1 MAVLSYNEI
10 LPKCIITYN
19 NEPYEV
25 LSSHI
30 FRMQMRKPVN
40 QTKLRHLV
48 SGKVIEISFHQNE
61 TMNEAEVDTMQAVYL
76 YTNKGESWFAEVGNL
91 KNRFSF
97 PEEVVQDAFT
107 KMYLYA
113 DKYHVREGASFSS
126 WAYTIL
132 NRVAYT
138 RYRAKSIERGKR
150 AELLPEHYESLPDAR
165 AEFLEDLSIRNEVLA
180 ALAKLPEAAAK
191 ILRLQ
196 FIEGKTQ
203 EEIAQAEDLSIPAV
217 KTRIHRAKKLFKEV
231 YDAQHYE

>member
-1 MAVLSYNEI
+1 MLADIMSFSTTELVTL
-10 LPKCIITYN
+10 TDA
-19 NEPYEV
+19 EV
-25 LSSHI
+25 LARSEREPDLFAI
-30 FRMQMRKPVN
+30 LVRRYEAAL
-40 QTKLRHLV
+40 LRRART
-48 SGKVIEISFHQNE
+48 I
-61 TMNEAEVDTMQAVYL
+61 
-76 YTNKGESWFAEVGNL
+76 L
-91 KNRFSF
+91 KS
-97 PEEVVQDAFT
+97 PEDAEEVVQDAFT